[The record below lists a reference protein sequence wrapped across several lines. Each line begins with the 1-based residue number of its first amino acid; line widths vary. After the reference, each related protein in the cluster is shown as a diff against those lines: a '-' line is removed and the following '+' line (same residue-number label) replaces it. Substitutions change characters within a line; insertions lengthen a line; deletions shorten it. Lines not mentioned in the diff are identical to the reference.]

1 MVDAAASD
9 SLAPALT
16 TTGPNRTRSQ
26 VTGLKGATGGRAGST
41 RSRPSP
47 TRSCSEAAPRVAA
60 PASRRRG
67 PASTQDGQRSRD
79 RILKAAL
86 DLITEAGIDRVRLAG
101 IAQRAHMSTG
111 QVMYYFTSKEHIL
124 LETLGWQEHQ
134 DTEARRA
141 VLAKIT
147 GAWRQ
152 LGRFIGHYLPDSPT
166 DPVWIL
172 WMEAWARAPHSAEVS
187 QFMEA
192 LLRPWRE
199 DLAAIVACGV
209 EEGAFVPPDAID
221 DFTLRFVALL
231 DGLALQRLRQLHQ
244 LSEPP
249 RVRWRL
255 RCFGFR
261 NDYSVTLAY

>member
-1 MVDAAASD
+1 MTEAAA
-9 SLAPALT
+9 
-16 TTGPNRTRSQ
+16 
-26 VTGLKGATGGRAGST
+26 
-41 RSRPSP
+41 
-47 TRSCSEAAPRVAA
+47 RVAA

-67 PASTQDGQRSRD
+67 PASTEDGQRSRD

-86 DLITEAGIDRVRLAG
+86 DLITEAGIDQVRLAR
-101 IAQRAHMSTG
+101 IAQRAGMSTG

-124 LETLGWQEHQ
+124 LETLAWQEHQ
-134 DTEARRA
+134 DTAGRRA
-141 VLAKIT
+141 ALAKST

-152 LGRFIGHYLPDSPT
+152 LDRFIGHYLPDSPT

-192 LLRPWRE
+192 LLRPWRD
-199 DLAAIVACGV
+199 DLAAIVARGV
-209 EEGAFVPPDAID
+209 DEGTFVHPRAID

-244 LSEPP
+244 LSRKRAIELAMNAARAELTPRAQSTEP
-249 RVRWRL
+249 
-255 RCFGFR
+255 
-261 NDYSVTLAY
+261 